1 MKTVKQLIAELSEYP
16 EDMIVVTNGYEGGF
30 RDIREPEEL
39 VLVLDYYRGCW
50 WMGPH
55 EEVEE
60 YHTGISDARKVKA
73 IKI

>member
-1 MKTVKQLIAELSEYP
+1 MKTVKQLITELSEYP

-39 VLVLDYYRGCW
+39 VLVLDYYRDW
-50 WMGPH
+50 WVGPH
-55 EEVEE
+55 AEVEE